1 MIKEMIYEAYRKEAD
16 ILYDGCYRDYR
27 FLVVSYGTHPCGYV
41 ELKEGQKYYGFEVY
55 DDIDVDVHGGLTWAG
70 KLSFIDGWFIG
81 WDYAHYEDF
90 CGYDDEREGS
100 KKWTTQEIID
110 ECKHAIDQLIE
121 LDN

>member
-16 ILYDGCYRDYR
+16 ILYDGWYRDYR

-41 ELKEGQKYYGFEVY
+41 ELKEGQKYYGCEVY
-55 DDIDVDVHGGLTWAG
+55 DDIDVDVHGGFTWAG

-90 CGYDDEREGS
+90 CGYDDDRGDS
-100 KKWTTQEIID
+100 KKWTTQEIMD
-110 ECKHAIDQLIE
+110 ECKYVIDQLIE